1 MASTSEQVVSHL
13 EAHESFVVEAGAGSG
28 KTGTLI
34 AALTYLLGAKA
45 KELLQSGQQ
54 IVCITYTNVAVNE
67 IMSRIN
73 RDPLVRVSTIHDFLW
88 SVIGKFQNELRAG
101 IIAANESAD
110 PKKRL
115 EDLELAGVPIEYW
128 QYPRKWREGKI
139 HHDDVISL
147 SSWMFS
153 TYPKLA
159 RLVTAKFPIVFVDEY
174 QDTHAST
181 IQLLLDVLVKGNPDQ
196 ITVGLFG
203 DHMQKIYNDG
213 VGKVERDWLAVI
225 QKQENYRCSVAVID
239 VLNKLRPSLQQV
251 PGADNDQGSA
261 RLFYA
266 QSGLLDP
273 VGTMRAQLRE
283 EGWAEEDEKVLM
295 LTRKGI
301 AADLSWPDLL
311 AAYSQRGSLVVD
323 DFMRRDDEFGKLF
336 GDIEAIANAFGAGR
350 FGNFLAQS
358 VHGGGRI
365 RSHAD
370 KKVVADQM
378 ARLNSLRA
386 SGTIGE
392 VLDFVVDSLLRK
404 PTRVTRLEERIRVA
418 EDPDR
423 SAKDQQFLDA
433 LRAVPYVQVINFERY
448 LNDETPFSTNHGVKG
463 EEYENVLVVL
473 DDTLWNNYKFEAV
486 LSGDTSK
493 SQYDRS
499 LNLFYVSCSRAKQNL
514 VVLVTS
520 SMGEAAIEG
529 AKRLFG
535 DDSVSELTHA

>member
-1 MASTSEQVVSHL
+1 VASTSEQVVSHL
-13 EAHESFVVEAGAGSG
+13 EARESFVVEAGAGSG

-34 AALTYLLGAKA
+34 DALTYLLGAKA
-45 KELLQSGQQ
+45 NDLLQGGQQ

-110 PKKRL
+110 PKKQL

-147 SSWMFS
+147 SAWMFS

-159 RLVTAKFPIVFVDEY
+159 RLVTAKFPIIFVDEY

-181 IQLLLDVLVKGNPDQ
+181 IELLLDVLVKGNPDQ
-196 ITVGLFG
+196 MTVGLFG
-203 DHMQKIYNDG
+203 DYMQKIYNDG
-213 VGKVERDWLAVI
+213 VGKVEREWLAVI
-225 QKQENYRCSVAVID
+225 QKQENYRCSLAVID

-251 PGADNDQGSA
+251 PGADNIQGSA
-261 RLFYA
+261 RFFYPQA
-266 QSGLLDP
+266 GLSDP
-273 VGTMRAQLRE
+273 VGTMRARLRK
-283 EGWAEEDEKVLM
+283 EGWKERDEKVLM

-301 AADLSWPDLL
+301 AADLRWPDLL
-311 AAYSQRGSLVVD
+311 AAYSLRGSLAVD
-323 DFMRRDDEFGKLF
+323 DFMRREDEFGKLF
-336 GDIEAIANAFGAGR
+336 GDIEAIATSFGAGHY
-350 FGNFLAQS
+350 GDFLAQS
-358 VHGGGRI
+358 GQGSSRI

-370 KKVVADQM
+370 KQVVADQM
-378 ARLNSLRA
+378 ARLNSLRTT
-386 SGTIGE
+386 GTVGE
-392 VLDFVVDSLLRK
+392 VLDFVWDGLLRK
-404 PTRVTRLEERIRVA
+404 PTRVTRLEERIKVA

-433 LRAVPYVQVINFERY
+433 LRAVPYVQVTNFERY

-486 LSGDTSK
+486 LSGDTTK

-514 VVLVTS
+514 VVLATS
-520 SMGEAAIEG
+520 SMGDAAIQG
-529 AKRLFG
+529 AKQLFG
-535 DDSVSELTHA
+535 DDNVGELAHA